1 MNAPEE
7 QDSISGKAY
16 DLKLALRLWR
26 FLRPHR
32 KIFFL
37 SLLLLPVH
45 QGFNLAQP
53 LLLKIGIDA
62 VSAGD
67 GLTLM
72 TTGLL
77 FAGALAAEA
86 GAFFF
91 QYYLSMKVAQR
102 CLADLRVELFSHVQ
116 RLPMS
121 YFDRNPVGR
130 LMTRMT
136 TDVEVLQEMF
146 AAGAMNLVADL
157 VLIAA
162 IVAIMLSL
170 HVEMALVSL
179 ALIPFLLLGIN
190 VFRLKARQTYRLIR
204 TRIARVNAYLGEA
217 IPGMAVIQLFNRQ
230 ERSFEEFD
238 DLNRSHRDAIR
249 RSNVYEASLFSM
261 VEAAGSL
268 SIALLLWYGGGEVLQ
283 GVVGIGTFVAF
294 SEYIRRLFVPL
305 RDFSNKYAVI
315 QAAMTAAERIF
326 ELLDTAPEKSG
337 GSAEPVAATAPAAV
351 PVPAPE
357 PAAAPATD
365 AAATVLTG
373 APGADGVPA
382 PNPVPTATVPAGA
395 ARVDSAPATNPALTA
410 GGNASS
416 AVRPGAV
423 SAAVVEPDH
432 PDRAAV
438 EFDDVWFSYRP
449 NDPVLKGVSFRI
461 EPGERVAVIGATG
474 SGKTTTIKL
483 MSRLYDVDSGAVR
496 VGGRDV
502 REWELDGLRRH
513 MGTVLQDVFLFSGDI
528 LSNLKLGNESIP
540 EERIRAAVRSANAEG
555 FIRRMPGGL
564 RAAVRERGNNLSA
577 GQRQLLALVRM
588 FVLDPE
594 ILVLDEAT
602 SSVDT
607 ETEFLVQGAFEK
619 IMANRTCLVIA
630 HRLSTIRKA
639 DRILVF
645 HRGVIR
651 EMGSHAELMEKGGVY
666 YRLHQLQFQGEG
678 NGGAEV
684 ERARVPF
691 EE

>member
-1 MNAPEE
+1 MNAREE
-7 QDSISGKAY
+7 QENISGKAY
-16 DLKLALRLWR
+16 DLELALRLWR
-26 FLRPHR
+26 FIRPHR
-32 KIFFL
+32 KVFLL

-45 QGFNLAQP
+45 QVFNLAQP
-53 LLLKIGIDA
+53 LLLKHGIDA
-62 VSAGD
+62 IAAGD
-67 GLTLM
+67 GFTLL
-72 TTGLL
+72 TTGVLFGVALL
-77 FAGALAAEA
+77 AEA

-91 QYYLSMKVAQR
+91 QYYLSMLVAQR
-102 CLADLRVELFSHVQ
+102 CLADLRVALFSHVQ

-157 VLIAA
+157 VLIVV
-162 IVAIMLSL
+162 IVAIMMSL
-170 HVEMALVSL
+170 HLEMALVSL
-179 ALIPFLLLGIN
+179 ALMPFLLLAIN
-190 VFRLKARQTYRLIR
+190 VFRIKARQTYRLIR

-230 ERSFEEFD
+230 ARSFEEFD
-238 DLNRSHRDAIR
+238 DLNRSHRDAIQ

-326 ELLDTAPEKSG
+326 ELLDTPVEAPG
-337 GSAEPVAATAPAAV
+337 RATPS
-351 PVPAPE
+351 
-357 PAAAPATD
+357 AAAPA
-365 AAATVLTG
+365 VIH
-373 APGADGVPA
+373 PA
-382 PNPVPTATVPAGA
+382 RG
-395 ARVDSAPATNPALTA
+395 
-410 GGNASS
+410 
-416 AVRPGAV
+416 
-423 SAAVVEPDH
+423 
-432 PDRAAV
+432 AV

-449 NDPVLKGVSFRI
+449 GDPVLKGVSFKI

-483 MSRLYDVDSGAVR
+483 MSRFYDVDSGAVR

-502 REWELDGLRRH
+502 REWDLDALRRH
-513 MGTVLQDVFLFSGDI
+513 MGVVLQDVFLFSGDI
-528 LSNLKLGNESIP
+528 LSNLQLGNGSIS
-540 EERIRAAVRSANAEG
+540 EERIRTALRSANAEG
-555 FIRRMPGGL
+555 FVRRLPGGL
-564 RAAVRERGNNLSA
+564 RAPVRERGGNLSA
-577 GQRQLLALVRM
+577 GERQLLALVRM
-588 FVLDPE
+588 FVVDPE

-607 ETEFLVQGAFEK
+607 ETEFLVQGAFDK

-630 HRLSTIRKA
+630 HRLSTIRNA
-639 DRILVF
+639 DRIVVF

-651 EMGSHAELMEKGGVY
+651 EVGSHAELMDRRGVY
-666 YRLHQLQFQGEG
+666 YRLHQLQFQGEEAQ
-678 NGGAEV
+678 GA
-684 ERARVPF
+684 
-691 EE
+691 

>member
-1 MNAPEE
+1 MRAGGGYRNRAAMNAPEE
-7 QDSISGKAY
+7 QESISGKAY

-32 KIFFL
+32 KVFFL

-62 VSAGD
+62 VSVGD

-86 GAFFF
+86 AAYFF

-102 CLADLRVELFSHVQ
+102 CLADLRVEIFSHVQ

-162 IVAIMLSL
+162 IVAIMMSL

-230 ERSFEEFD
+230 ARSFEEFD
-238 DLNRSHRDAIR
+238 DLNRAHRDAIK
-249 RSNVYEASLFSM
+249 RSNIYEASLFSM

-337 GSAEPVAATAPAAV
+337 RDAEPVAGTVPTAVSASAQESGV
-351 PVPAPE
+351 
-357 PAAAPATD
+357 APAT
-365 AAATVLTG
+365 G
-373 APGADGVPA
+373 
-382 PNPVPTATVPAGA
+382 
-395 ARVDSAPATNPALTA
+395 APATQAADGAPTDANPASTA
-410 GGNASS
+410 AANAASTVIPGTAPPAS
-416 AVRPGAV
+416 VETTDAV
-423 SAAVVEPDH
+423 
-432 PDRAAV
+432 RAAV
-438 EFDDVWFSYRP
+438 EFDNVWFSYRP

-483 MSRLYDVDSGAVR
+483 MGRFYDVDSGAVR

-502 REWELDGLRRH
+502 REWELDALRRH

-540 EERIRAAVRSANAEG
+540 EERVRAAVRSANAEG

-630 HRLSTIRKA
+630 HRLSTIRNA

-678 NGGAEV
+678 SGGE
-684 ERARVPF
+684 ARGVAADR
-691 EE
+691 

>member
-1 MNAPEE
+1 MNAREDQE
-7 QDSISGKAY
+7 ISGKAY
-16 DLKLALRLWR
+16 DVELARRLWR
-26 FLRPHR
+26 FIRPHR
-32 KIFFL
+32 KVFFL
-37 SLLLLPVH
+37 SVLLLPVH
-45 QGFNLAQP
+45 QCFNLAQP
-53 LLLKIGIDA
+53 LLLKTGIDA
-62 VSAGD
+62 IGAGD
-67 GLTLM
+67 GFTLIA
-72 TTGLL
+72 TGILFFAALL
-77 FAGALAAEA
+77 AEGA
-86 GAFFF
+86 AFFF
-91 QYYLSMKVAQR
+91 QYYLAILVAQR

-170 HVEMALVSL
+170 HVGLALVSV
-179 ALIPFLLLGIN
+179 AMIPLLLLAIN
-190 VFRLKARQTYRLIR
+190 VFRVKARQTYRLIR

-230 ERSFEEFD
+230 ARSFEEFD
-238 DLNRSHRDAIR
+238 DLNRDHRDAIQ
-249 RSNVYEASLFSM
+249 RSNLYEASLFSI

-283 GVVGIGTFVAF
+283 GIVSIGTFVAF

-326 ELLDTAPEKSG
+326 DLLDTPPEVPGRAIS
-337 GSAEPVAATAPAAV
+337 PATTSPATTR
-351 PVPAPE
+351 PATP
-357 PAAAPATD
+357 PAAAP
-365 AAATVLTG
+365 V
-373 APGADGVPA
+373 VV
-382 PNPVPTATVPAGA
+382 NPSRG
-395 ARVDSAPATNPALTA
+395 
-410 GGNASS
+410 
-416 AVRPGAV
+416 
-423 SAAVVEPDH
+423 
-432 PDRAAV
+432 AV

-449 NDPVLKGVSFRI
+449 NDPVLKGVSFKI

-483 MSRLYDVDSGAVR
+483 MSRFYDVDSGVVR

-502 REWELDGLRRH
+502 REWDLDALRRH
-513 MGTVLQDVFLFSGDI
+513 MGVVLQDVFLFSGDI
-528 LSNLKLGNESIP
+528 LSNLQLGNASIP
-540 EERIRAAVRSANAEG
+540 EDRIREAVRNANAEG
-555 FIRRMPGGL
+555 FIRRLPGGL
-564 RAAVRERGNNLSA
+564 RATVRERGSNLSA

-588 FVLDPE
+588 FVVDPE

-630 HRLSTIRKA
+630 HRLSTVRNA
-639 DRILVF
+639 DRIVVF
-645 HRGVIR
+645 HRGEIR
-651 EMGSHAELMEKGGVY
+651 EMGSHTELMEKGGVY
-666 YRLHQLQFQGEG
+666 YRLHQLQFQGDG
-678 NGGAEV
+678 GGAAAPE
-684 ERARVPF
+684 ARDLAADR
-691 EE
+691 